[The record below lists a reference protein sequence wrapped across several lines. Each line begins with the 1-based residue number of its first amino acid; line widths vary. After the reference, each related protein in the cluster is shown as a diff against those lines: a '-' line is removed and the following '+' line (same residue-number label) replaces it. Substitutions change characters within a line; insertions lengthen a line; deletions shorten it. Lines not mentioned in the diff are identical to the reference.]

1 MQLRR
6 VRSRKW
12 MEETLVGNGRGRR
25 KGVENGLRRDEREQR
40 KGMTCFSSCCW
51 IDRTV
56 DGKCTKIK
64 KKRKRG
70 GTRNRYCGGSKKRIK
85 INRRD

>member
-1 MQLRR
+1 MDGGN
-6 VRSRKW
+6 VRGKWERK
-12 MEETLVGNGRGRR
+12 E
-25 KGVENGLRRDEREQR
+25 KGSGWRRDEREQR

-64 KKRKRG
+64 KKKRKGEREID
-70 GTRNRYCGGSKKRIK
+70 TAARKKGIK

>member
-1 MQLRR
+1 MDGGN
-6 VRSRKW
+6 VRGKWERK
-12 MEETLVGNGRGRR
+12 E
-25 KGVENGLRRDEREQR
+25 KGSGWKRDEREQR

-64 KKRKRG
+64 KKKKKRR
-70 GTRNRYCGGSKKRIK
+70 TRNRYCGAQE
-85 INRRD
+85 RDKN